1 MSPKPAPVSLDR
13 SIRRWDLVGVVI
25 NGVIG
30 AGIFGLPSKVFS
42 LSGAHSIF
50 AFGVCAICVSL
61 IVLSFAE
68 VASRFSGTGGPYLYA
83 RETFGPTSGFTV
95 GWLVWIARITSFAAN
110 CSLLPTYLDL
120 FFPGAASGLPRAL
133 IIIGIVATL
142 AILNVTGVRLVTNAS
157 NTLAI
162 GKLLP
167 LAAFVVVGLF
177 FLVPARFSFAVAP
190 GYHSFSQ
197 SVLLLVYAFTGFE
210 MAVIPG
216 GEIRN
221 PQRTMPSALMTGMGV
236 VVVFYVLIQVVCIGT
251 LPGLGASQR
260 PLADAAARFLGTG
273 GAIMI
278 TAGMVVSLAGNL
290 NVLILSASRI
300 VFAMGESG
308 DLPQSL
314 AFIHRRYRTP
324 VASILLT
331 TAVMLALTLSGT
343 FIYLITLSTIS
354 RLVTYF
360 ATCAALPILR
370 HRTAAPAAGFRM
382 PAGTAI
388 AYASLALMFWL
399 LSNCTLREVRDTG
412 IGLAAGLC
420 LYAANRI
427 MSARRVYTLSYRDV
441 ESR

>member
-1 MSPKPAPVSLDR
+1 MAPTRSHASLDR
-13 SIRRWDLVGVVI
+13 SIRRWDLIGVVI

-30 AGIFGLPSKVFS
+30 AGIFGLPSKIFS
-42 LSGAHSIF
+42 LSGAHSII
-50 AFGVCAICVSL
+50 AFGVCAVCVSL

-83 RETFGPTSGFTV
+83 RETYGPTSGFTV

-120 FFPGAASGLPRAL
+120 FFHGAGSGLPRAL
-133 IIIGIVATL
+133 IITGIVVTL
-142 AILNVTGVRLVTNAS
+142 AVVNVTGVRLVANAS

-167 LAAFVVVGLF
+167 LAVFVIAGFF
-177 FLVPARFSFAVAP
+177 FLDPARFSFAVAP
-190 GYHSFSQ
+190 NYHSFSQ

-221 PQRTMPSALMTGMGV
+221 PQRNLPAALMAGMTI
-236 VVVFYVLIQVVCIGT
+236 VVVFYILIQVVCIGT
-251 LPGLGASQR
+251 LPGLATSQR

-290 NVLILSASRI
+290 NVLILSASRL
-300 VFAMGESG
+300 VFAMGEYG
-308 DLPQSL
+308 DLPGSL
-314 AFIHRRYRTP
+314 AFVHTRYRTP
-324 VASILLT
+324 IVSIVLT
-331 TAVMLALTLSGT
+331 TAVMLVLTLSGT
-343 FIYLITLSTIS
+343 FIYLITLSTVS

-360 ATCAALPILR
+360 ATCAALPVLR
-370 HRTAAPAAGFRM
+370 RRATAPRAAFLL
-382 PAGTAI
+382 PAGTI
-388 AYASLALMFWL
+388 VASAALILIVWL
-399 LSNCTLREVRDTG
+399 LSNCTLLEARDTG
-412 IGLAAGLC
+412 IALAAGLVI
-420 LYAANRI
+420 YAVNRVTR
-427 MSARRVYTLSYRDV
+427 SSSSVTPV
-441 ESR
+441 E